1 MDSLKIETVDYQ
13 NEIAAIAQIR
23 TTVFQ
28 LEQGVSKELEFDG
41 KDASAIHLLAYLDNK
56 AVGTARI
63 REIDAGTAKIERL
76 AILPEARK
84 QGIGRKLMETAL
96 KVISEGDK
104 SSVIVHAQEYIANL
118 YQQLGFVIVGE
129 RFNEA
134 GITHVKM
141 VKQL

>member
-1 MDSLKIETVDYQ
+1 MGLLQIETVDYQ

-28 LEQGVSKELEFDG
+28 HEQGVSAELEFDG

-63 REIDAGTAKIERL
+63 REIDASTAKIERL
-76 AILPEARK
+76 AVLPEARK

-96 KVISEGDK
+96 KAISQRNK
-104 SSVIVHAQEYIANL
+104 SSVIVHAQEYIASL

>member
-1 MDSLKIETVDYQ
+1 MGLLQIKTVDYR

-28 LEQGVSKELEFDG
+28 HEQGVSAELEFDG
-41 KDASAIHLLAYLDNK
+41 KDVSAIHLLAYLDNK

-96 KVISEGDK
+96 KVISEQNK
-104 SSVIVHAQEYIANL
+104 SSVIVHAQEYIASL

-141 VKQL
+141 VNQL

>member
-1 MDSLKIETVDYQ
+1 MGLLQIKTVDYR

-28 LEQGVSKELEFDG
+28 HEQGVSAELEFDG
-41 KDASAIHLLAYLDNK
+41 KDVSAIHLLAYLDNK

-96 KVISEGDK
+96 KVISEQNK
-104 SSVIVHAQEYIANL
+104 SSVIVHAQEYIASL
-118 YQQLGFVIVGE
+118 YQQFGFVIVGD

-141 VKQL
+141 VNQL